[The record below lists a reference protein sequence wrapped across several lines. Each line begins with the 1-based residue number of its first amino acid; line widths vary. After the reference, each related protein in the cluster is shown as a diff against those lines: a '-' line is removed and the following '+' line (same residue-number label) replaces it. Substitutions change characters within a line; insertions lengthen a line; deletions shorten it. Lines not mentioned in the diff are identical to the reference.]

1 MVGLG
6 SVGDAVEWVRCV
18 GLELAELAEL
28 AGWFEGVVLVIAMVV
43 PFETVGQQQNIVKLV
58 DCTAPDFVTLG
69 VGLGL
74 GLVPEDLVSER
85 QNCCSSLGPLKLV

>member
-6 SVGDAVEWVRCV
+6 SVGGAVEWVRCV
-18 GLELAELAEL
+18 GLELAELAV
-28 AGWFEGVVLVIAMVV
+28 WFEGVVLVIAMVV
-43 PFETVGQQQNIVKLV
+43 TFETVGQQNIVKVV
-58 DCTAPDFVTLG
+58 DGTAPDFVTLG